1 LNSSFNGF
9 LDNLRLFRL
18 AFWTFARMI
27 AASMT
32 SEGTES
38 TRTLE
43 FLAWLEVNKK
53 GLAIGLA
60 MVVVIGSAIAT
71 VQWMGREKQRQ
82 ASIALLELQLRN
94 TTDSSSQE
102 ASASDYQ
109 ALASEHAGTHAAA
122 RAQLLAAELLF
133 RDGNFEEARQA
144 FERAGTLLQ
153 DDALKA
159 GATYGVAASLDSLG
173 RSDEAQQI
181 YQQVTVQH
189 AAAAVAGQ
197 ARLALAGLF
206 EEKGDLAQ
214 ALRSYSELTNVIGS
228 PWGDQARDRHKELLL
243 RHPELAPPGESSPE
257 PVAADAEI
265 SVVPSTN
272 APAAE

>member
-1 LNSSFNGF
+1 
-9 LDNLRLFRL
+9 
-18 AFWTFARMI
+18 M
-27 AASMT
+27 
-32 SEGTES
+32 
-38 TRTLE
+38 
-43 FLAWLEVNKK
+43 
-53 GLAIGLA
+53 
-60 MVVVIGSAIAT
+60 
-71 VQWMGREKQRQ
+71 
-82 ASIALLELQLRN
+82 
-94 TTDSSSQE
+94 
-102 ASASDYQ
+102 
-109 ALASEHAGTHAAA
+109 
-122 RAQLLAAELLF
+122 
-133 RDGNFEEARQA
+133 
-144 FERAGTLLQ
+144 
-153 DDALKA
+153 
-159 GATYGVAASLDSLG
+159 AASLDSLG